1 MTNAH
6 IYPAR
11 GLEINFLGLPM
22 VFNDGN
28 TENSLQ
34 IALTNNNFFP
44 DVDEEDTT
52 ILFTPDTPI
61 HIWFVVD
68 VNQASGDPDRNWA
81 LTSYDH
87 YQ

>member
-1 MTNAH
+1 MTNSQ

-22 VFNDGN
+22 VFNDGK

-34 IALTNNNFFP
+34 IALTNNNFFQTAN
-44 DVDEEDTT
+44 EAHTT
-52 ILFTPDTPI
+52 ILFTSETPI

-68 VNQASGDPDRNWA
+68 VKSSLSRPRPQLG
-81 LTSYDH
+81 T
-87 YQ
+87 YQL